1 MNREE
6 PRGPGSESEVQK
18 LLRMKGLVPPP
29 EGYVE
34 NFLSEFHERQ
44 RSELLRRSARGLFVE
59 RIGTWLW
66 HPSGR
71 GLKLAAAG
79 VGGVIMLG
87 AVVQLNRRSSTL
99 RESSGAL
106 PPSTEAGLFESFPPM
121 LRQNNATDP
130 EKNAQ
135 HPDKKDVPMPK

>member
-6 PRGPGSESEVQK
+6 PRGPGSENEVQK

-59 RIGTWLW
+59 RIGT
-66 HPSGR
+66 
-71 GLKLAAAG
+71 
-79 VGGVIMLG
+79 
-87 AVVQLNRRSSTL
+87 
-99 RESSGAL
+99 
-106 PPSTEAGLFESFPPM
+106 
-121 LRQNNATDP
+121 
-130 EKNAQ
+130 
-135 HPDKKDVPMPK
+135 